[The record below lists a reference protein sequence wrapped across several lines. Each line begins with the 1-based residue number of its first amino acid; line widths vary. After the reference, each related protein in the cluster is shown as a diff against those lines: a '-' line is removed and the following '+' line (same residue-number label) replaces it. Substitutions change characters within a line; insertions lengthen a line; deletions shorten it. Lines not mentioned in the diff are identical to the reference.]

1 MKRKGDLLWLSFSAL
16 VGGSTSPA
24 STVAPEK
31 WKEQWDSG
39 KARNEGHTYWQIM
52 QISNAINSDVTQRA
66 SEQTT
71 AASVLWN
78 FITTLFTCV
87 NAFCMQLK
95 SYFWESHFSM
105 FSEDYFFT
113 QCWIMHI
120 PSWNHFYLPSQA
132 QLHWNVS
139 SVWTVPWCSSC
150 TILIRMC
157 LSTSTN

>member
-16 VGGSTSPA
+16 VGGSTNPA

-31 WKEQWDSG
+31 RKEQWDSG
-39 KARNEGHTYWQIM
+39 KARNEAHTHWQIM

-95 SYFWESHFSM
+95 SYFWEESLFHVLWRLFLYSVLNHAYPFLKSFLSSLSGSAALKCILCMNCALVQQLLHF
-105 FSEDYFFT
+105 D
-113 QCWIMHI
+113 
-120 PSWNHFYLPSQA
+120 
-132 QLHWNVS
+132 
-139 SVWTVPWCSSC
+139 
-150 TILIRMC
+150 
-157 LSTSTN
+157 